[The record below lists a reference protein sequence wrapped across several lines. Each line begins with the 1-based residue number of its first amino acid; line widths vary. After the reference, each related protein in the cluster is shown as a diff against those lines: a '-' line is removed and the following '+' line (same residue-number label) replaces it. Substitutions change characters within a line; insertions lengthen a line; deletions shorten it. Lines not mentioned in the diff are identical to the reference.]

1 MQRLKNVTVFEKNIE
16 EQNSNNVV
24 QLFQQL
30 FLHFIQK
37 EKQKDFKKLFEINF
51 CRNRCMSSF

>member
-1 MQRLKNVTVFEKNIE
+1 MSVFEKNIE
-16 EQNSNNVV
+16 EQNSKNVA

>member
-16 EQNSNNVV
+16 EQNSKNVV

-51 CRNRCMSSF
+51 SRNRCMSSF